1 MSPYLSGAGEISVL
15 IVDDDEVSR
24 EVLATILTIE
34 GYEVQT
40 AHDGGEALA
49 MLDSGSYKPQVVL
62 TDLHMPGLQG
72 ASLILKLRERIP
84 LGCGTLLLA
93 MSASEPRAGEVE
105 GADGFLRKPFG
116 AKELKWTLQESHHEP
131 RAAAVQPKKAAQVL
145 DFTSSVPDFTSPS
158 VPDATGGEA
167 AVLNH
172 SKLEGLRALMPE
184 TSVRQ
189 IYVTVIDDLAR
200 RMPGLEDA
208 IGHGDAKMVRSMG
221 HAIKGGCSMVGA
233 AEAARLGAMLE
244 AESDNLDN
252 CNTLAAQ
259 LRSAIEALKDK
270 IDREFSK

>member
-40 AHDGGEALA
+40 AHEGDEALA
-49 MLDSGSYKPQVVL
+49 MLDSGSYRPQVVL
-62 TDLHMPGLQG
+62 TDLHMPGLHG

-84 LGCGTLLLA
+84 MGCGTLLLA

-116 AKELKWTLQESHHEP
+116 AKELKWTLQESHRE
-131 RAAAVQPKKAAQVL
+131 AKAAVQPKKAAQAP
-145 DFTSSVPDFTSPS
+145 DFTSSVPDLVSPA

-172 SKLEGLRALMPE
+172 SKLEALRALMPE

-189 IYVTVIDDLAR
+189 IYMTVIDDLAR

-252 CNTLAAQ
+252 CNTLAVQ

-270 IDREFSK
+270 IDREFSR